1 VKEETREEVKRTAT
15 HLSRDRRTRVAH
27 RRAVKRVAALPSPV
41 PLERAVEAADV
52 VHALRQFGLT
62 QAAIALATQAT
73 PRSVRNWQRTSA
85 IRPQAEDRLRDLR
98 EIALLLQETLTRRGV
113 GQWLR
118 ARNRLLSGRRP
129 LEALAAGETQAVR
142 EAAAAYV
149 EGAYV

>member
-1 VKEETREEVKRTAT
+1 
-15 HLSRDRRTRVAH
+15 
-27 RRAVKRVAALPSPV
+27 VKRVAALPGAV
-41 PLERAVEAADV
+41 PLERAVEAGDV

-62 QAAIALATQAT
+62 QAAIGLATGAS

-118 ARNRLLSGRRP
+118 ARNRLLGGRRP

>member
-1 VKEETREEVKRTAT
+1 VKRTT
-15 HLSRDRRTRVAH
+15 
-27 RRAVKRVAALPSPV
+27 ALPRPV

-62 QAAIALATQAT
+62 QASIALATQAS

-118 ARNRLLSGRRP
+118 ARNRLLRGRRP
-129 LEALAAGETQAVR
+129 LEALAAGETRAVR

>member
-1 VKEETREEVKRTAT
+1 
-15 HLSRDRRTRVAH
+15 
-27 RRAVKRVAALPSPV
+27 VKRVAALPGAV

-62 QAAIALATQAT
+62 QAAIALATRAS

-85 IRPQAEDRLRDLR
+85 IRPQAEDRLRELR

-118 ARNRLLSGRRP
+118 ARNRLLGGRRP
-129 LEALAAGETQAVR
+129 LEVLAAGETQAVR

>member
-1 VKEETREEVKRTAT
+1 MAV
-15 HLSRDRRTRVAH
+15 LAH
-27 RRAVKRVAALPSPV
+27 PV
-41 PLERAVEAADV
+41 PLERAVEVADV

-62 QAAIALATQAT
+62 QASIALATQAS

-98 EIALLLQETLTRRGV
+98 EITLLLQETLTPRGV

-118 ARNRLLSGRRP
+118 ARNRLLGGRRP
-129 LEALAAGETQAVR
+129 LEALAAGETKTVR

>member
-1 VKEETREEVKRTAT
+1 MAT
-15 HLSRDRRTRVAH
+15 HASPDRRPRVH
-27 RRAVKRVAALPSPV
+27 RRAVKRAATVPRPV

-62 QAAIALATQAT
+62 QAAIALATQASA
-73 PRSVRNWQRTSA
+73 RSVRNWQRTSA

-98 EIALLLQETLTRRGV
+98 EVALLLQETLTRRGV

-118 ARNRLLSGRRP
+118 ARNRLLGGRRP

>member
-1 VKEETREEVKRTAT
+1 VKR
-15 HLSRDRRTRVAH
+15 
-27 RRAVKRVAALPSPV
+27 AAAAPPAV

-62 QAAIALATQAT
+62 QAAIALATSASA
-73 PRSVRNWQRTSA
+73 RSVRNWQRTSA

-118 ARNRLLSGRRP
+118 ARNRLLGGRRP
-129 LEALAAGETQAVR
+129 LEVLAAGDTRAVR

-149 EGAYV
+149 DGAYI

>member
-1 VKEETREEVKRTAT
+1 
-15 HLSRDRRTRVAH
+15 
-27 RRAVKRVAALPSPV
+27 VKRVAALPSPV

-118 ARNRLLSGRRP
+118 AQNRLLGGRRP

-142 EAAAAYV
+142 GAAAAYV